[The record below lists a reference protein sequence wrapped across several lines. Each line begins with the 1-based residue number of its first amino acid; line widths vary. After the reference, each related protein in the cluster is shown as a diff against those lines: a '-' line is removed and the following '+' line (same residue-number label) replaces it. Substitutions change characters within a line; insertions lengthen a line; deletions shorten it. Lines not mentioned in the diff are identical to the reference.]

1 MNAGYSENLPLPPF
15 VKAGQHSSLFHSE
28 ERRDFIIS
36 PYSEAV
42 SRRALDNN
50 KGFTLLEL
58 IIVMFLI
65 GLTLSLAAVLFSNTL
80 PSSKFSSTAR
90 ELAASVRHA
99 RTLAQLKGEMQTLT
113 IDIDSRKYGIDS
125 VTSKDIPPGVFIKVV
140 DPLQGDIQTG
150 KYQFS
155 FPPIGGAE
163 GGTIVLWNSK
173 KTVRIEIDPIVG
185 SAMVK

>member
-1 MNAGYSENLPLPPF
+1 ME
-15 VKAGQHSSLFHSE
+15 K
-28 ERRDFIIS
+28 
-36 PYSEAV
+36 
-42 SRRALDNN
+42 N

-65 GLTLSLAAVLFSNTL
+65 GLTLSLAAVLFSNAL
-80 PSSKFSSTAR
+80 PSSKFSATAR
-90 ELAASVRHA
+90 EIAASVRHA

-113 IDIDSRKYGIDS
+113 IDMDSHKYRIDT
-125 VTSKDIPPGVFIKVV
+125 VTSKDIPPGVSVKVV

-150 KYQFS
+150 QYHFS

-173 KTVRIEIDPIVG
+173 KTIRIEIDPIVG